1 MASGYWLHVS
11 FWLLIAANMGI
22 KTLCGLPWGSER
34 CSRVGI
40 RVCRTCAQGS
50 AGSWLYLHRWHMA
63 RKEKVTNYVQH
74 IQKKQNKTFHC
85 NISVTWTFL
94 LVYRENSSRQH
105 PHFWHWTHGDSKWAQ
120 VTRIFPGYGSKWWL
134 EALQTGGIW
143 LASLR
148 SVCLAIWLS
157 ILSLLFSLH
166 TFQVKEYLK
175 KEFEKHGYS
184 PNDTHHEVMVD
195 DIFKNEDEDK
205 DGFISAREFTYQH
218 DEL

>member
-1 MASGYWLHVS
+1 
-11 FWLLIAANMGI
+11 MGI

-74 IQKKQNKTFHC
+74 IQKKKKFHC

-120 VTRIFPGYGSKWWL
+120 VTRLFPGYGSKWWL

-148 SVCLAIWLS
+148 SVCLAIYFVITIFSPHLSGKRVLEEGIWETWL
-157 ILSLLFSLH
+157 LTQRH
-166 TFQVKEYLK
+166 TSWSYGGWHLQKR
-175 KEFEKHGYS
+175 GW
-184 PNDTHHEVMVD
+184 
-195 DIFKNEDEDK
+195 
-205 DGFISAREFTYQH
+205 R
-218 DEL
+218 